1 MEFDNVC
8 LQYFLDHQTQL
19 YDEPVADTLEEADE
33 FLQDC
38 MAVVCKNKKELREYL
53 EDAGV
58 DISGMSKEELEE
70 IQEVFSLP
78 DGRFLVLEA

>member
-1 MEFDNVC
+1 MEFDKVC

>member
-1 MEFDNVC
+1 MEFDKVC

-53 EDAGV
+53 KDAGV